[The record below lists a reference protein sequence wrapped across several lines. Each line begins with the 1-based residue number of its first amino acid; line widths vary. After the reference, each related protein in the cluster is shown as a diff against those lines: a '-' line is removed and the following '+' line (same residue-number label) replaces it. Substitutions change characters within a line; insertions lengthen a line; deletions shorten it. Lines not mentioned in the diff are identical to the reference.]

1 MTSTI
6 AIETQT
12 IAPSTA
18 TETTQTT
25 QTKEA
30 SPASDIA
37 ATDSPIRKSRRPRG
51 KPGSRKDSSAADDA
65 DRKGTSADLEQSR
78 KNKK

>member
-18 TETTQTT
+18 TETT

-65 DRKGTSADLEQSR
+65 DRKGTSADHEQSR